1 MYKRLNILVLFFCLS
16 AFVFG
21 NDINTDNAGTM
32 PANAS
37 PVFQEFL
44 QSFSKANLPEK
55 IEVLR
60 KVSAGGNAA
69 DVLGKINDYALQ
81 FAHYNCGIYGNDSD
95 FIQLISIAAN
105 GVSHAGYSESVDILW
120 DIFLIYPDSI
130 LGDEIIISLGN
141 LGQGNEKIIMNINN
155 FVLEQSSLYRSGG
168 AVNYQVLSACIAAIL
183 ELKDSSSYP
192 ALFSVLHVGF
202 PEVIAFEASGA
213 LDLIP
218 GDYAQFLY
226 NVIEKNPP
234 DEKLTAFK
242 AGISSAR
249 LSVPERGRLAEL
261 ALEQSLA
268 RETSLQNAPNSGD
281 NADLSAMRYV
291 AVLTLT
297 PLRWMRASNLA
308 VRHYYRVQSEYQLGT
323 ASKEQF
329 LEAIA
334 CLGAVGNSN
343 ASLALALQL
352 GLINARTEKTG
363 FFDTAITLA
372 TIQSL
377 GLIGD
382 KAVFDHLYQ
391 VRFLTYPENILAAAR
406 EAIDRLKW

>member
-1 MYKRLNILVLFFCLS
+1 
-16 AFVFG
+16 
-21 NDINTDNAGTM
+21 M

-37 PVFQEFL
+37 PVFQEYL
-44 QSFSKANLPEK
+44 QSFSRANLPGK
-55 IEVLR
+55 IEVL
-60 KVSAGGNAA
+60 KKAYADANAA
-69 DVLGKINDYALQ
+69 DILGKINDYALQ
-81 FAHYNCGIYGNDSD
+81 FAHYNSGIYGNDSD

-105 GVSHAGYSESVDILW
+105 GIGRARYSESIDILW

-130 LGDEIIISLGN
+130 LGVDILIN
-141 LGQGNEKIIMNINN
+141 LGRLGAGNEKLITNINN
-155 FVLEQSSLYRSGG
+155 FLLEQSGLYSSGG
-168 AVNYQVLSACIAAIL
+168 VVNYPVLSACIAAIL

-218 GDYAQFLY
+218 GNYAQFLY

-249 LSVPERGRLAEL
+249 LTLPERGRLAEL

-268 RETSLQNAPNSGD
+268 RETSPQNAPSSGD
-281 NADLSAMRYV
+281 NADLTAMRYA
-291 AVLTLT
+291 AVLALT
-297 PLRWMRASNLA
+297 PLRWTRAGNLA

-323 ASKEQF
+323 ASKEHF

-334 CLGAVGNSN
+334 CLGAIGNSN

-352 GLINARTEKTG
+352 GLINSRTERTG

-372 TIQSL
+372 TVQSL

-391 VRFLTYPENILAAAR
+391 VRFLAYPENIQAAAR